1 MSDNFIEILILFH
14 FIMRKTFEIDSITP
28 RNLKRS

>member
-14 FIMRKTFEIDSITP
+14 FIMRKAFEIDSITQ